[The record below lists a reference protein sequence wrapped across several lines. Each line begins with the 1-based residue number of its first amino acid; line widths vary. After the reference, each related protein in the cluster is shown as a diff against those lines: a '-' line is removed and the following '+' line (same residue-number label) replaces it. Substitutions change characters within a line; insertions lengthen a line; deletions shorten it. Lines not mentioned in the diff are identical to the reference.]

1 MTVIQL
7 SPRSIRTMEELFVCI
22 TSPPPF
28 EEEIFSRWVKGEASE
43 QQSCMTDST
52 CLFQFRHPVL
62 PSFIDDLSIVEQYRV
77 FDVLEHYMCQPL
89 LLSIQMMIQIPPD
102 VQEFIVRNYW
112 GLNDSVVKEI
122 VYKRLNKSRKDLD
135 DVSELTGLDLKCVT
149 RQFDNLK
156 RIYTFIEDNQWQCNI
171 LRSIE
176 RNFLLD
182 PLLARKYS
190 CIIFLQFSKFNL
202 TSKKRMV
209 RLCWDGLEK
218 CAALTL
224 VFLGSDSESFFKS
237 ILKQYCIVNDG
248 TDSTSSVST
257 QSSPVDYYEILNDD
271 TSCWP
276 VVWQIFSAIDT
287 VELDKQLLINL
298 VV

>member
-1 MTVIQL
+1 
-7 SPRSIRTMEELFVCI
+7 
-22 TSPPPF
+22 
-28 EEEIFSRWVKGEASE
+28 
-43 QQSCMTDST
+43 
-52 CLFQFRHPVL
+52 
-62 PSFIDDLSIVEQYRV
+62 
-77 FDVLEHYMCQPL
+77 
-89 LLSIQMMIQIPPD
+89 
-102 VQEFIVRNYW
+102 
-112 GLNDSVVKEI
+112 
-122 VYKRLNKSRKDLD
+122 
-135 DVSELTGLDLKCVT
+135 
-149 RQFDNLK
+149 
-156 RIYTFIEDNQWQCNI
+156 
-171 LRSIE
+171 
-176 RNFLLD
+176 
-182 PLLARKYS
+182 
-190 CIIFLQFSKFNL
+190 
-202 TSKKRMV
+202 MV